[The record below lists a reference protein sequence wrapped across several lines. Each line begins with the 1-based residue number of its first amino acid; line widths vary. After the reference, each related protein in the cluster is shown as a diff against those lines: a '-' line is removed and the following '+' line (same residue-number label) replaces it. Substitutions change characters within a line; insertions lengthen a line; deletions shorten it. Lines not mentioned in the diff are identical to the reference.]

1 MQHAL
6 CNTESVNLKEILGV
20 LAALDVEAL
29 AAQEGYR
36 LRRRKLPL
44 TDQVALWLTA
54 RWSGGDASL
63 STLALRRRQTH
74 GDGFALTEQALSKD
88 DCERPWELFRDV
100 FAQLASRADRRL
112 RRWIRDLE
120 INILDASVIK
130 GLAPSLARFF
140 PLLGK
145 QGTVLARAKVH
156 VLWNPD
162 TGSAELKITDANNND
177 GQHKDFI
184 WPHVRRNS
192 LLLFDLG
199 YWDFGFLDE
208 IHRRKAF
215 FVTRVFPTNRP
226 QTLEVFRWTRTFRD
240 YRAKLDRYPQHPK
253 RYTVRVIEQRQA
265 DGTWWRWCT
274 NLMDMERYPAEAIIA
289 LYARRWEV
297 EVFFRLLKHVLGLK
311 RLRSRNPNAVLVEI
325 YLAFIAYLV
334 VHWLLAEAARR
345 YPLEPRR
352 RYCLTRAAA
361 LLGVIAVKLRETV
374 PHLLELIAEHCTL
387 VLNKKRQHTRR
398 LTCQV
403 A

>member
-6 CNTESVNLKEILGV
+6 CSTESVNLKEILGV
-20 LAALDVEAL
+20 LAALDIEAL
-29 AAQEGYR
+29 AAQKGYR

-54 RWSGGDASL
+54 RWGGGDASL
-63 STLALRRRQTH
+63 STLALRRQQTQ

-88 DCERPWELFRDV
+88 DCERPWELFRDI

-112 RRWIRDLE
+112 RRWIRDVE

-140 PLLGK
+140 PLVSNDGA
-145 QGTVLARAKVH
+145 VLARAKVH

-184 WPHVRRNS
+184 WPHVRRNQ

-199 YWDFGFLDE
+199 YWDFAFLDH
-208 IHRRKAF
+208 IHGRKAF
-215 FVTRVFPTNRP
+215 FVTRVFPTNHP
-226 QTLEVFRWTRTFRD
+226 QALEVFRWTRTFRD
-240 YRAKLDRYPQHPK
+240 YRAKLDRYPHHPK
-253 RYTVRVIEQRQA
+253 RYAVRVIEKRQA

-274 NLMDMERYPAEAIIA
+274 NLMDVERYPAEAIIA

-311 RLRSRNPNAVLVEI
+311 RLRSRNLNAVLVEI

-334 VHWLLAEAARR
+334 VHWLVAEAARR
-345 YPLEPRR
+345 YPLESRR

-374 PHLLELIAEHCTL
+374 PHLLESIAEYCTM
-387 VLNKKRQHTRR
+387 VLNKERQHARR
-398 LTCQV
+398 PTCQV

>member
-1 MQHAL
+1 MRHVL
-6 CNTESVNLKEILGV
+6 CSTESVNLKEILGV
-20 LAALDVEAL
+20 LAALDVEAV
-29 AAQEGYR
+29 AAQEGYC

-44 TDQVALWLTA
+44 TDQVGLWLTA
-54 RWSGGDASL
+54 RWGGGDASL
-63 STLALRRRQTH
+63 STLALRRQQTN
-74 GDGFALTEQALSKD
+74 GDDFTLTEQALSKD

-100 FAQLASRADRRL
+100 FVQLASRADRRL

-140 PLLGK
+140 PLLSNG
-145 QGTVLARAKVH
+145 GALLARAKMH
-156 VLWNPD
+156 VLWNPE

-184 WPHVRRNS
+184 WPHLRRNQ

-199 YWDFGFLDE
+199 YWDFRFLDH
-208 IHRRKAF
+208 IHGRKAF

-226 QTLEVFRWTRTFRD
+226 QVLEVFRWTRTFRD
-240 YRAKLDRYPQHPK
+240 YRAKLDRYPHHPK
-253 RYTVRVIEQRQA
+253 RYAVRVIEQRQA

-274 NLMDMERYPAEAIIA
+274 NLMDLERYPAEAIIA

-311 RLRSRNPNAVLVEI
+311 HLRSRNPNAVLVEI
-325 YLAFIAYLV
+325 YLAFLAYLV
-334 VHWLLAEAARR
+334 VHWLVAEAARR

-352 RYCLTRAAA
+352 RYCLARAAA

-374 PHLLELIAEHCTL
+374 PHVLELIAEHCTM
-387 VLNKKRQHTRR
+387 VLNKERQHTRR
-398 LTCQV
+398 VSHQV